1 MRGKE
6 GREEGRHRPRRENTA
21 RAAINQGKAHGAR
34 NPGRDGPALA
44 RSLARRGRADVRFL
58 SSVVRMC
65 LAAISS
71 SFRRC
76 AVSAGQFES
85 SCNIPLTIC

>member
-1 MRGKE
+1 MAGETGRQSERGTRGREKE

-44 RSLARRGRADVRFL
+44 RSQGPGGRTVSQLRGEDVL
-58 SSVVRMC
+58 GGNQQLLPEVRSLC
-65 LAAISS
+65 
-71 SFRRC
+71 R
-76 AVSAGQFES
+76 
-85 SCNIPLTIC
+85 TI

>member
-44 RSLARRGRADVRFL
+44 RSLARSQGPGGRTVSQLRGEDVL
-58 SSVVRMC
+58 GGNQQLLPEVRSLC
-65 LAAISS
+65 
-71 SFRRC
+71 R
-76 AVSAGQFES
+76 
-85 SCNIPLTIC
+85 TI